1 MEIMRYI
8 RRVLLMLLAVV
19 FITRAYGCG
28 FGGVTKTPTEVT
40 SETLDNIKS
49 GDSNK
54 IQNIFEGNGLIKIN
68 SSKGLS
74 VILPSSSDKM
84 KKLLQN
90 INYNVNSERIDGDDA
105 VVNVTVTGPDLNE
118 VFDKLISNMVN
129 DIKSGELTSDNFD
142 MNKMSA
148 KYDGELSELLENV
161 KTSERTGDI
170 ELEKSRGKWV
180 IDDENEICRLA
191 VNIDPDEFMDK
202 YDLSSSDLLKL
213 IRK

>member
-19 FITRAYGCG
+19 FITGAYGCG